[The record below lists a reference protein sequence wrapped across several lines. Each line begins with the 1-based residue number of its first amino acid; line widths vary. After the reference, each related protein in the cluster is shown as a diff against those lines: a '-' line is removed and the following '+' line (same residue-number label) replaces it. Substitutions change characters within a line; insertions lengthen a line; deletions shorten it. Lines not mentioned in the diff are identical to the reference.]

1 MIKARFEPSR
11 WEASEIDGQAR
22 EVAGEVWWEQT
33 SQFRW
38 QDQFNLSLDPETAR
52 DFHDETLPSEGAKS
66 AHFCSMCGPHFCSM
80 RITED
85 VRKFAA
91 QQKLSD
97 AEALQAGMEQKS
109 KEFAEAGSE
118 IYSKV

>member
-38 QDQFNLSLDPETAR
+38 EDQFNLSLDPETAR

-66 AHFCSMCGPHFCSM
+66 AHFCSMCGPHFCNT

-85 VRKFAA
+85 VRRYAA
-91 QQKLSD
+91 QKGID
-97 AEALQAGMEQKS
+97 EAAAIEHGLQEKA
-109 KEFAEAGSE
+109 KEFQEAGTE
-118 IYSKV
+118 IYAKP

>member
-38 QDQFNLSLDPETAR
+38 EDQFNLSLDPETAR

-85 VRKFAA
+85 VRRYAA
-91 QQKLSD
+91 QKGIDEAAAIEHGLQKK
-97 AEALQAGMEQKS
+97 A
-109 KEFAEAGSE
+109 KEFQEAGTE
-118 IYSKV
+118 IYAKP